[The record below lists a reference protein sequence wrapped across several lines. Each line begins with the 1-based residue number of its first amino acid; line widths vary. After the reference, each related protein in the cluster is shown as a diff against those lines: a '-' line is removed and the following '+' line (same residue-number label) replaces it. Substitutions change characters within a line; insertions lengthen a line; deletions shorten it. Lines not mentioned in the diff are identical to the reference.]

1 MTLQGQIEQNFGP
14 VSLQVAGQ
22 YQKIKLDASQDYNS
36 NVGDRSLYAQGLNT
50 LAFFAA
56 NPIPLG
62 VGPNGPILSN
72 AYFGPV
78 AAAIIPDGP
87 NGQLCTSL
95 AEESGYGS
103 FGGNKICSD
112 QSLQFDRSTQYN
124 SSWSAEAILSSDTAG
139 PFNFLVGGIYADY
152 HLTENTSE
160 ERRVGKEC
168 CSKCRFGGSRL
179 H

>member
-36 NVGDRSLYAQGLNT
+36 NVGDRSLYAGGLNT

-78 AAAIIPDGP
+78 AAAIMPNGP
-87 NGQLCTSL
+87 TGQLCTSL
-95 AEESGYGS
+95 AEETGYGS
-103 FGGNKICSD
+103 FGGKSICSD
-112 QSLQFDRSTQYN
+112 QAHPFDRSNPYN
-124 SSWSAEAILSSDTAG
+124 SSLSAE
-139 PFNFLVGGIYADY
+139 PN
-152 HLTENTSE
+152 E
-160 ERRVGKEC
+160 GKTT
-168 CSKCRFGGSRL
+168 RQTY
-179 H
+179 

>member
-1 MTLQGQIEQNFGP
+1 MTHF
-14 VSLQVAGQ
+14 SLH
-22 YQKIKLDASQDYNS
+22 DALPN
-36 NVGDRSLYAQGLNT
+36 LNT

-56 NPIPLG
+56 KPIPLG

-95 AEESGYGS
+95 AEESGSGS
-103 FGGNKICSD
+103 FGGNKISSD

-124 SSWSAEAILSSDTAG
+124 RRWSAEAIFSRPL
-139 PFNFLVGGIYADY
+139 P
-152 HLTENTSE
+152 
-160 ERRVGKEC
+160 RRPT
-168 CSKCRFGGSRL
+168 GSRAGKGCASTCRYRG
-179 H
+179 